1 MPRQPKQQP
10 LSQRLIWFA
19 VLWLGG
25 VGSVA
30 LLSFALRL
38 WLSPK

>member
-1 MPRQPKQQP
+1 MQTPPTRP
-10 LSQRLIWFA
+10 LSQRLLWFA

-30 LLSFALRL
+30 VLSLLLRL

>member
-1 MPRQPKQQP
+1 
-10 LSQRLIWFA
+10 LSQRLVWFA
-19 VLWLGG
+19 ALWLGG

-30 LLSFALRL
+30 LLSFVLRL

>member
-1 MPRQPKQQP
+1 MAVPSKPRP
-10 LSQRLIWFA
+10 LSQRLAWFA
-19 VLWLGG
+19 ALWLGG

>member
-1 MPRQPKQQP
+1 MKGPQTRP
-10 LSQRLIWFA
+10 LSQRLLWF
-19 VLWLGG
+19 VLLWLSG

-30 LLSFALRL
+30 LLSVLLRL

>member
-1 MPRQPKQQP
+1 MAPETGQRP
-10 LSQRLIWFA
+10 LSQRLVWFA
-19 VLWLGG
+19 ALWLSG

-30 LLSFALRL
+30 LLSFVLRL